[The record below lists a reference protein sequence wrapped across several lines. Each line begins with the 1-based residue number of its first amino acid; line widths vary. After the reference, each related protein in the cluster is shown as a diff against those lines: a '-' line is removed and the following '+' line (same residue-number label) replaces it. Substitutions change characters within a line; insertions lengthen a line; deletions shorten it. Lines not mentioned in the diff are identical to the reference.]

1 MANPLSTLGIIHTL
15 VSVPPIVFGV
25 WAFVRDGRIDPG
37 TRVGKAYVASMV
49 TSVVTSFGLS
59 STGGFNPGH
68 ALGLVALLL
77 MAVGAAAPGLGVF
90 GRATEYVRTLTYS
103 ASFMVLLVP
112 GINETLTRLPADRP
126 LADSPQSPVVQAGL
140 ATLLGLF
147 LCGAAYQVV
156 RLRARAYGHVG
167 GLPHR

>member
-1 MANPLSTLGIIHTL
+1 MANPLSILGIVHTL
-15 VSVPPIVFGV
+15 VSAPPIVFGV

-49 TSVVTSFGLS
+49 ASVVTSFGLS

-68 ALGLVALLL
+68 ALGLIALLL
-77 MAVGAAAPGLGVF
+77 MAVGGLGVF

-103 ASFMVLLVP
+103 ASFMVLLLP
-112 GINETLTRLPADRP
+112 GINETLTRLPADKP
-126 LADSPQSPVVQAGL
+126 LADSPQSPVVQAAL
-140 ATLLGLF
+140 AALLGLF
-147 LCGAAYQVV
+147 LCGATYQVL
-156 RLRARAYGHVG
+156 RLRARTYGHVG

>member
-1 MANPLSTLGIIHTL
+1 MANPLSLLGIVHTL

-77 MAVGAAAPGLGVF
+77 MAVGAMSVF

-112 GINETLTRLPADRP
+112 GINETLTRLPADKP
-126 LADSPQSPVVQAGL
+126 LADSPQSPLVQAAL
-140 ATLLGLF
+140 AALLGLF
-147 LCGAAYQVV
+147 LCGATYQVL
-156 RLRARAYGHVG
+156 RLRGRAYGHVG
-167 GLPHR
+167 GLPQR